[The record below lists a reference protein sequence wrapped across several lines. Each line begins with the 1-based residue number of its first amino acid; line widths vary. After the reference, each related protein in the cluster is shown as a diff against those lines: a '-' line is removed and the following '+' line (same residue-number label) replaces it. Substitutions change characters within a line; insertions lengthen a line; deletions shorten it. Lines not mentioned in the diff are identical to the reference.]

1 MARGW
6 ESKGVESQIEEQFDT
21 GERKRSLTPAEMER
35 ERQRSSLELSRRRIV
50 KELET
55 AKTPVHRTA
64 LEHAL
69 AHLDGELSRLK

>member
-6 ESKGVESQIEEQFDT
+6 ESKGVESQIEEPFDA
-21 GERKRSLTPAEMER
+21 GERKRNLTPAEMER
-35 ERQRSSLELSRRRIV
+35 AQKRSSLELSRRRIV
-50 KELET
+50 RELET

-69 AHLDGELSRLK
+69 THLDGELSRLK